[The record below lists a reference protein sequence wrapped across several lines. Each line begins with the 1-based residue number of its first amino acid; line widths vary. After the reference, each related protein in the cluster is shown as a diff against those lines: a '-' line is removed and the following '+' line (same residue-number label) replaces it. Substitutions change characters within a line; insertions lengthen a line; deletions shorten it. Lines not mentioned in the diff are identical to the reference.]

1 MRAAL
6 VLSLLMSGAAFA
18 APPRPAPKPV
28 DKRPEIE
35 KLFSQLAKAESAEEA
50 HPIEAR
56 IEARFRVSG
65 SPSVDL
71 LMTRA
76 EAAAAASDKKT
87 AKKLVEAITNIAPNY
102 AEGWHTRAAMEQA
115 DGDDTDA
122 LVSLQ
127 KTVLLNPR
135 HFAAMVELADMLED
149 YGDKGGA
156 LKLYRRALDLTG
168 EADGPARQIVFR
180 HEPGVPGSNPRSRL
194 GLAVRGATR
203 PGRAARRQSSPGT
216 PGGSPRTARPCS
228 CGSRGRG
235 RCGRARG
242 RGRA

>member
-1 MRAAL
+1 MRTAL
-6 VLSLLMSGAAFA
+6 ALSLLLACGTAYA
-18 APPRPAPKPV
+18 APTKPLAPKEV
-28 DKRPEIE
+28 TSEDKLFRQLKQAQSAEDAHVIEE
-35 KLFSQLAKAESAEEA
+35 KLKLM
-50 HPIEAR
+50 
-56 IEARFRVSG
+56 FRPSG

-87 AKKLVEAITNIAPNY
+87 AKKLVEAVTNIAPSY

-127 KTVLLNPR
+127 KTVMLNPR

-156 LKLYRRALDLTG
+156 LKLYRRALDLDPQLDV
-168 EADGPARQIVFR
+168 A
-180 HEPGVPGSNPRSRL
+180 SRK
-194 GLAVRGATR
+194 VRELTTSVE
-203 PGRAARRQSSPGT
+203 GRDI
-216 PGGSPRTARPCS
+216 
-228 CGSRGRG
+228 
-235 RCGRARG
+235 
-242 RGRA
+242 

>member
-1 MRAAL
+1 MRTAL
-6 VLSLLMSGAAFA
+6 VLSFLLACGTAYA
-18 APPRPAPKPV
+18 APAKAPAPKPPAPKEV
-28 DKRPEIE
+28 NSEE
-35 KLFSQLAKAESAEEA
+35 QLFRQLKQAQSAEDA
-50 HPIEAR
+50 HVIEQKLKLM
-56 IEARFRVSG
+56 FRPSG

-156 LKLYRRALDLTG
+156 LKLYRRALDLDPQLDV
-168 EADGPARQIVFR
+168 A
-180 HEPGVPGSNPRSRL
+180 SRK
-194 GLAVRGATR
+194 VRELTTSVE
-203 PGRAARRQSSPGT
+203 GRDI
-216 PGGSPRTARPCS
+216 
-228 CGSRGRG
+228 
-235 RCGRARG
+235 
-242 RGRA
+242 

>member
-1 MRAAL
+1 MRTALILAL
-6 VLSLLMSGAAFA
+6 VLACGAAYA
-18 APPRPAPKPV
+18 APAKAPAPQSAPKQLNSEEQLFRQLKQAQSAEDAHV
-28 DKRPEIE
+28 IEE
-35 KLFSQLAKAESAEEA
+35 KLKLM
-50 HPIEAR
+50 
-56 IEARFRVSG
+56 FRPSG

-135 HFAAMVELADMLED
+135 HFAAMVEMADMLED

-156 LKLYRRALDLTG
+156 LKLYRRALDLDPQLDV
-168 EADGPARQIVFR
+168 A
-180 HEPGVPGSNPRSRL
+180 SRK
-194 GLAVRGATR
+194 VRELTTSVE
-203 PGRAARRQSSPGT
+203 GRDI
-216 PGGSPRTARPCS
+216 
-228 CGSRGRG
+228 
-235 RCGRARG
+235 
-242 RGRA
+242 

>member
-1 MRAAL
+1 MRTAL
-6 VLSLLMSGAAFA
+6 VLSLLLACGTAYA
-18 APPRPAPKPV
+18 APAKGPAPKTPAPKEV
-28 DKRPEIE
+28 NSEEQLFRQLKQAQSSEDAHVIEE
-35 KLFSQLAKAESAEEA
+35 KLKLM
-50 HPIEAR
+50 
-56 IEARFRVSG
+56 FRPSG

-135 HFAAMVELADMLED
+135 HFAALIELADMLED

-156 LKLYRRALDLTG
+156 LKLYRRALDLDPQLDV
-168 EADGPARQIVFR
+168 A
-180 HEPGVPGSNPRSRL
+180 SRK
-194 GLAVRGATR
+194 VRELTTSVE
-203 PGRAARRQSSPGT
+203 GRDI
-216 PGGSPRTARPCS
+216 
-228 CGSRGRG
+228 
-235 RCGRARG
+235 
-242 RGRA
+242 